1 MRLPLSQRMRDPRT
15 AVVAQR
21 SVTHGRQDCARS
33 AENVNVA
40 TFRHML
46 LPLYCLFGRHL
57 TRRFVGEKASMGMAG
72 MPHGRRSP
80 TPRARLSSRAD
91 DLLDAAHAA
100 VELGADAL
108 HGQTLL
114 AQP

>member
-1 MRLPLSQRMRDPRT
+1 
-15 AVVAQR
+15 
-21 SVTHGRQDCARS
+21 
-33 AENVNVA
+33 
-40 TFRHML
+40 
-46 LPLYCLFGRHL
+46 
-57 TRRFVGEKASMGMAG
+57 MGMAG